1 MCKKTLLEQ
10 ALSVHKTSVSL
21 LPILKVQEHDR
32 DRDKQPTTNHD
43 DAMNKWWNPW
53 KNTCNNYGIHGV
65 EAYARDMQH
74 LKDRNRLAL
83 GERFGFNDLL
93 MDLSEPW
100 PPSS

>member
-53 KNTCNNYGIHGV
+53 KNMLDYDVATSSP
-65 EAYARDMQH
+65 
-74 LKDRNRLAL
+74 KS
-83 GERFGFNDLL
+83 
-93 MDLSEPW
+93 LS
-100 PPSS
+100 